1 LIEGTLSGEVAESS
15 HGVRDQA
22 DLRGGV
28 SKVRAQLDEW
38 AKDIAPT
45 PELRSWFGHDG
56 VRFEEFTRRYRA
68 ELDVNPEV
76 ARFVKLGAD
85 HDTVTLLY
93 GAHDP
98 QINHAV
104 VLRDYLESA

>member
-1 LIEGTLSGEVAESS
+1 
-15 HGVRDQA
+15 
-22 DLRGGV
+22 
-28 SKVRAQLDEW
+28 
-38 AKDIAPT
+38 
-45 PELRSWFGHDG
+45 
-56 VRFEEFTRRYRA
+56 
-68 ELDVNPEV
+68 V